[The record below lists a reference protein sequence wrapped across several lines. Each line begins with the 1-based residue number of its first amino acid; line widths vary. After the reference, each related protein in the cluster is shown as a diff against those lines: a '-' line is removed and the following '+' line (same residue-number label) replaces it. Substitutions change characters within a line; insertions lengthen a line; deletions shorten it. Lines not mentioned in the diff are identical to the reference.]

1 MENKSF
7 LNKLE
12 SINDQLNLTHYWII
26 FLKCKRVFILAPT
39 LFGVLGF
46 FIALNINPI
55 FQSQATLVIEE
66 STKNIANI
74 EEVYGSQ
81 GPQGGFMNNNYINN
95 QIQIIES
102 DEVLT
107 SVILDQKVNAKA
119 VEMYK
124 KISKSFLSRS
134 KVFSFFSDEQN
145 KKEIIDKK
153 RISVILNKIRKESLR
168 KNIDPVI
175 TLRIWKNMIWSYIN
189 FEKKNFRKK

>member
-1 MENKSF
+1 MQNTSF

-26 FLKCKRVFILAPT
+26 FLKYKRIIILAPI
-39 LFGVLGF
+39 LFGVLGL

-66 STKNIANI
+66 STKNIVNI

-81 GPQGGFMNNNYINN
+81 GSQGGFMNNNYINN

-119 VEMYK
+119 VGMYK
-124 KISKSFLSRS
+124 KIPKSFLSS
-134 KVFSFFSDEQN
+134 NKLLSFFSDEQN
-145 KKEIIDKK
+145 KK
-153 RISVILNKIRKESLR
+153 
-168 KNIDPVI
+168 KN
-175 TLRIWKNMIWSYIN
+175 N
-189 FEKKNFRKK
+189 

>member
-26 FLKCKRVFILAPT
+26 FLKYKRIIFLAPI

-46 FIALNINPI
+46 FIALNIKPI

-66 STKNIANI
+66 STKNIVNI

-95 QIQIIES
+95 QFQIIEIV
-102 DEVLT
+102 EVFRN
-107 SVILDQKVNAKA
+107 IFLD
-119 VEMYK
+119 
-124 KISKSFLSRS
+124 
-134 KVFSFFSDEQN
+134 
-145 KKEIIDKK
+145 
-153 RISVILNKIRKESLR
+153 NKINAIAELLHST
-168 KNIDPVI
+168 IQ
-175 TLRIWKNMIWSYIN
+175 
-189 FEKKNFRKK
+189 